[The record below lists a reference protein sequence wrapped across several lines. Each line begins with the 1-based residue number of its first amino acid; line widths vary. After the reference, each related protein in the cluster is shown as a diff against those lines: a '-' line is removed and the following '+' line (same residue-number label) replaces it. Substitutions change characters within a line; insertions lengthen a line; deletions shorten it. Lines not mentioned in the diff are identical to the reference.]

1 MAGEWTM
8 YAISKYFGDRHRE
21 SIDARIK
28 RMRARSA
35 DARAD
40 LVDRVATLE
49 GDLGRVLLLLSALSE
64 TCISKGIL
72 TQDELAAMAE
82 QVDLDD
88 GIADG
93 KLDPATVRP
102 EENESPSAVT
112 PEEHL
117 RRLEKES

>member
-21 SIDARIK
+21 SIDTRIK
-28 RMRARSA
+28 RMRARTA

-40 LVDRVATLE
+40 VVDRVATLE
-49 GDLGRVLLLLSALSE
+49 DNLGRVLLLLSALSE
-64 TCISKGIL
+64 TCISKGVV
-72 TQDELAAMAE
+72 TREELAAMAE

-93 KLDPATVRP
+93 KLDPTILRP
-102 EENESPSAVT
+102 EEDERPSAVT

-117 RRLEKES
+117 RRLEEES